1 MAYYIE
7 LLFRT
12 IQPIVWGPPSWIIL
26 LGVGLILSIRTGFL
40 QVTKFGHY
48 WDRTLLDMFRKPEN
62 RKNKSSGSGDI
73 TPWQAINT
81 AFCATMGVGTLAGT
95 ATAIGFGGPGSVFWM
110 WVVGFF
116 GIATKF
122 AEVSLSVHFR
132 GFNKKGEVL
141 SGPFAYMERGIGFKP
156 LALFFAGAG
165 AVAAFGIGNMVQSNS
180 AATAIGH
187 QVSSI
192 LNVSRG
198 IVGTPDALTP
208 TSPEII
214 QIRLIVGIIVA
225 ILIGLVVIG
234 GLKRIAKV
242 VEKVI
247 PALAM
252 TSIIACLIIILSRI
266 GNVPL
271 ALGYIFR
278 GAFAMESM
286 VGGIYGA
293 AIMYAI
299 RFGLMRGIFS
309 NEAGLGS
316 APIAYAAAKT
326 DHPTKQGLWGAVE
339 VFMDTHVMCTLVAL
353 AILVVVPLGD
363 IGSASLGLLTGSPL
377 VIEAFARSLFGPV
390 FGGWLMTILIASF
403 GFTTVIGWAFYGEK
417 CFEYLFGLKPILG
430 YRLAMLPIC
439 VFGAVGGIAAVWAIA
454 DTLNAFMALPNIVA
468 LLILSGTVK
477 KLMDDYFKNPDKIDY
492 SFEKISPEIANKEKA
507 AG

>member
-7 LLFRT
+7 TFFRT

-40 QVTKFGHY
+40 QVTKFSHY
-48 WDRTLLDMFRKPEN
+48 WDRTILDMFRKPEN
-62 RKNKSSGSGDI
+62 RKNKSTGSGDI

-95 ATAIGFGGPGSVFWM
+95 ATAIGFGGPGAVFWM

-122 AEVSLSVHFR
+122 SEVTLSVHFR

-156 LALFFAGAG
+156 LAKFFAAAG
-165 AVAAFGIGNMVQSNS
+165 AIAAFGIGNMVQSNS
-180 AATAIGH
+180 AA
-187 QVSSI
+187 
-192 LNVSRG
+192 L
-198 IVGTPDALTP
+198 ALTHQFNSVLGINLNHP
-208 TSPEII
+208 ALGPFSG
-214 QIRLIVGIIVA
+214 RFVVGVIAA

-242 VEKVI
+242 VEKII
-247 PALAM
+247 PALAL
-252 TSIIACLIIILSRI
+252 TSIVASIIIILSRVTH
-266 GNVPL
+266 VPYAFSL
-271 ALGYIFR
+271 ILR
-278 GAFAMESM
+278 GAFSSEGL
-286 VGGIYGA
+286 VGGVLGVS
-293 AIMYAI
+293 IMYAI

-316 APIAYAAAKT
+316 APIAYSAAKT

-339 VFMDTHVMCTLVAL
+339 VFMDTHVMCTLIAL
-353 AILVVVPLGD
+353 VILVVVPLEAIAPGT
-363 IGSASLGLLTGSPL
+363 SPLLTGSPL
-377 VIEAFARSLFGPV
+377 IIYAFANSLFGTV

-430 YRLAMLPIC
+430 YRVAMLPIC
-439 VFGAVGGIAAVWAIA
+439 VFGATGGVAAIWAIA
-454 DTLNAFMALPNIVA
+454 DTLNAFMVLPNIIA
-468 LLILSGTVK
+468 LLLLSGTVK

-492 SFEKISPEIANKEKA
+492 SFEKITTSEKK
-507 AG
+507 